1 MLDLGKG
8 NKNKLNLNS
17 TLSQKQTNDEKEQTP
32 PVSLSSLKLNANNE
46 TENKLKF
53 KVSGDLFSSPT
64 DEDDSKEE
72 DEIVKD
78 NEHLNISKTYLLYTL
93 IGTFVIIIVLF
104 ILIIALVSK
113 RKVNV
118 QEPQQQTQEFSSIEP
133 LLESSS
139 SETIQPETKKDIVG
153 IQDFTQNTNMKSSS
167 ELSDTDL
174 ILEDLYGLSL
184 RVDYTVSKIDMITD
198 FVNYEKRR
206 GTWGGGLELYWL
218 DAKYKDTKY
227 IIQIPFKYYKELD
240 DSGIV
245 PVKME
250 VLRIKNSNDSDDDNR
265 NVISYMTL
273 DEVTLKELLK
283 KKV

>member
-64 DEDDSKEE
+64 DEDDPKEE
-72 DEIVKD
+72 DAIVKD

-118 QEPQQQTQEFSSIEP
+118 QEPKQQTQEFSSTKP